1 MAPAAEE
8 IQRGAPEAAGSARD
22 ADSAAGA
29 QHVFRAESRLVMV
42 HVTVTDSRGRY
53 IDDLGPAHFQ
63 VVEDGQPRQ
72 AVAFESLQ
80 SGVSCALLLD
90 TTASMHL
97 ALPALKS
104 AALQFIADLRPVDS
118 VAVYNFSDSVTLLQP
133 FTLDKDAAQKSVMTA
148 FAAGQT
154 ALYDALARVSRDLSV
169 RGGKKVIVLFS
180 DGEDNA
186 STLASRRVMQRMRAV
201 GLPVYTVAQGQALQ
215 SQSLMKELADLSTG
229 TGGLP
234 YAVAQGSEMAPV
246 FERIAQDLAHG
257 YLLAFTPE
265 PSSRTGWRRIDV
277 VVKSDRQLKVRAREG
292 YALE

>member
-1 MAPAAEE
+1 
-8 IQRGAPEAAGSARD
+8 
-22 ADSAAGA
+22 
-29 QHVFRAESRLVMV
+29 MV

-118 VAVYNFSDSVTLLQP
+118 
-133 FTLDKDAAQKSVMTA
+133 AAIYVGQRRRAEVMTA

-201 GLPVYTVAQGQALQ
+201 GIPVYTVAQGQALQ
-215 SQSLMKELADLSTG
+215 SQSLIKELADLSTG
-229 TGGLP
+229 TGGLA
-234 YAVAQGSEMAPV
+234 YAVAQGSEMSPV

-292 YALE
+292 YAME